1 MPWSQSRFAGTWQ
14 KFTRPNV
21 SSEMSSAAERQQSSE
36 ACSDHATD
44 SVVEL
49 MGALREQMEME
60 LENTNIE
67 LHVDTCRHLLTITE

>member
-1 MPWSQSRFAGTWQ
+1 MGTWQ

-49 MGALREQMEME
+49 MGANGDGAGKHQ
-60 LENTNIE
+60 
-67 LHVDTCRHLLTITE
+67 H